1 MILLQ
6 LISNCFFYLFYLYF
20 LLSFYGRVRIK
31 IQLLP
36 EEKRGGLFLGRLPK
50 PLLALAM
57 LPAKEPLD
65 TKSSRLVHLSD
76 TVSSVVTPETPGTP
90 GTASCVCF
98 NDGDGL

>member
-1 MILLQ
+1 MEEIK
-6 LISNCFFYLFYLYF
+6 
-20 LLSFYGRVRIK
+20 IK

-98 NDGDGL
+98 NDGDGLIKFNSNLILINPTFMIQ

>member
-1 MILLQ
+1 MKEH
-6 LISNCFFYLFYLYF
+6 
-20 LLSFYGRVRIK
+20 GRIKIK

-98 NDGDGL
+98 NDGDGLIKFNSNLILINPTFMIQ